1 MVDYISSIGKKWV
14 KRVDAVLVFALLVL
28 GACAGCI
35 HQEEGSEPA
44 SAMEDYFRGDFTTTG
59 EPILN
64 QEVEILFSM
73 KPVLEAP
80 NTTITVYLPEGIELV
95 HGDIHWEG
103 NILKDEVV
111 QITFTVKPIQEGQLV
126 LWSYV
131 ESVFS
136 SKRTEH
142 YTYYLVFLTSKDSG
156 QVSRTS
162 FYPPSVEQMG
172 KLLAVDLVI
181 RVPQFPEVGEEV
193 AVTFTLQASRD
204 VPNVKAVIILP
215 EELILI
221 DGVLEWTGDL
231 EKQKEETFQ
240 ITIRTTES
248 GRFEILGIVTYD
260 DEEWKF
266 ANYIFVK

>member
-1 MVDYISSIGKKWV
+1 MADCTSHGKKWV
-14 KRVDAVLVFALLVL
+14 KRVDILVVVLLIF

-35 HQEEGSEPA
+35 HQEEGSETA
-44 SAMEDYFRGDFTTTG
+44 TAMEDYFRGDFITTG

-64 QEVEILFSM
+64 QEVEILFSIT
-73 KPVLEAP
+73 PVLEAP
-80 NTTITVYLPEGIELV
+80 NTSITVYLPEGIELV

-103 NILKDEVV
+103 DIQKDEVV
-111 QITFTVKPIQEGQLV
+111 QITFTVKPVQEGQLI

-136 SKRTEH
+136 SKHKEH

-156 QVSRTS
+156 QISRTS

-172 KLLAVDLVI
+172 KLLTVDLVI
-181 RVPQFPEVGEEV
+181 REPHFPEVGEEV
-193 AVTFTLQASRD
+193 VVTFTMQASRD
-204 VPNVKAVIILP
+204 VPNVKAVIVLP

-221 DGVLEWTGDL
+221 NGSLEWTGDL
-231 EKQKEETFQ
+231 EKEKEETFQ

-266 ANYIFVK
+266 VNYIFVK